1 MAIVTDRSLIVLND
15 EEDRIKSAYANRCAT
30 SLYSWFN
37 SGQLFRIQQLE
48 RQILTILRSRGT
60 YPLTDKTIL
69 EIGCGNGYWLR
80 EFVKWGGC
88 PNNITGVDLLQD
100 RVARAREL
108 SPQKIEIQC
117 ANATSLALHD
127 RSFDLVCQFT
137 VFTSVL
143 DWNTKKRM
151 ALEMLRVVKE
161 AGTIIWYDYHTNNPR
176 NRDVRGI
183 RKQEIAELFP
193 DCYIELQRV
202 TLAPP
207 LARFLAPYSWLT
219 CYALEHVKIFNT
231 HYLGVIRKR

>member
-1 MAIVTDRSLIVLND
+1 VTDRSEIVLEA
-15 EEDRIKSAYANRCAT
+15 EEDRIKSAYAKRCPT

-48 RQILTILRSRGT
+48 RQILTTLRSRGIC
-60 YPLTDKTIL
+60 PFTDKTIL

-80 EFVKWGGC
+80 EFVKWGAT
-88 PNNITGVDLLQD
+88 PNNITGVDLLHD
-100 RVARAREL
+100 RVARAKEL
-108 SPQKIEIQC
+108 CPQGVEIQC
-117 ANATSLALHD
+117 ANATSLAIHD

-143 DWNTKKRM
+143 DWNTKKLM
-151 ALEMLRVVKE
+151 ALEMLRVAKE

-183 RKQEIAELFP
+183 RKREITELFP
-193 DCYIELQRV
+193 GCDIELQRV

-219 CYALEHVKIFNT
+219 CYAIEHLKVFNT